1 MTPTSKGPLL
11 DTEEERESSLKI
23 EKRGRRFRIQK
34 KRESQVGKQK
44 KEEEGLE
51 YRRRGRVKLENRKKR
66 KKAQNTEEESQ
77 VGKQKKEEEGLEY
90 RR

>member
-51 YRRRGRVKLENRKKR
+51 YRRRESSWKIENRGKFRILKKRVKGI
-66 KKAQNTEEESQ
+66 ESS
-77 VGKQKKEEEGLEY
+77 GEIAA
-90 RR
+90 